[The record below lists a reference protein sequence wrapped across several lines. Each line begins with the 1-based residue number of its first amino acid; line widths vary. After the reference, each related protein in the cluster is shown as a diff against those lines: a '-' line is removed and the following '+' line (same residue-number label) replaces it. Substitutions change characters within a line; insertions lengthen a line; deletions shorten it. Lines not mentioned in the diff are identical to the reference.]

1 MKKIMFFAYDGTGLG
16 HLMRLIKIA
25 LGLSNYCKV
34 LVVSG
39 HKALPNIIPDGIEY
53 ALIPNFVE
61 MRDKMVIAMNRQITF
76 ALILSIKYSMNLTLM
91 PL

>member
-25 LGLSNYCKV
+25 LGLSEFCKV

-39 HKALPNIIPDGIEY
+39 HKALPFILFLMELNM
-53 ALIPNFVE
+53 LLF
-61 MRDKMVIAMNRQITF
+61 
-76 ALILSIKYSMNLTLM
+76 LIL
-91 PL
+91 

>member
-1 MKKIMFFAYDGTGLG
+1 MFFAYDGTGLG

-61 MRDKMVIAMNRQITF
+61 MNRQITF